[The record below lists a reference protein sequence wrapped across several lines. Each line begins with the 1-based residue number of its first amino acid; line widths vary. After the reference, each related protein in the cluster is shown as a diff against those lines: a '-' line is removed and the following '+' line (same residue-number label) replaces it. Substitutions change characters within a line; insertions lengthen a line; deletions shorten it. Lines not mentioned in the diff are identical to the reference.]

1 MKIAKHKL
9 RKLIREELLS
19 ELPWKKASEK
29 LKIDPDIS
37 TVGDLR
43 KLIKVMQSEKRSE
56 EGIGGLKDL
65 GMGML
70 ADLVPGGGTAL
81 SLAQTLKAMYSAP
94 DDKKTDTQL
103 DKLNVDDEVAMIVD
117 DTVED
122 NFLVVALES
131 IEGLSDEDDIPDIN
145 KALADWLR
153 SKYDARTIAGYNE
166 GKSYNQLRSLIRETL
181 LNESMMRYAAIWKAS
196 NGKWYLD
203 LASDEYGE
211 YYDATTYGPFSDE
224 EAAEDHL
231 DNFSNPGGLE
241 VDDAGTNPPP
251 TKSPNGDPV
260 QSISSSSYGRGSG
273 YGSYGGFG
281 GGPRRW

>member
-1 MKIAKHKL
+1 MIK
-9 RKLIREELLS
+9 EELLT

-43 KLIKVMQSEKRSE
+43 KLIKVMQSEKRADQ
-56 EGIGGLKDL
+56 GIGGLKDL

-81 SLAQTLKAMYSAP
+81 SLAQTLKGMYSAP
-94 DDKKTDTQL
+94 DDKKTNTQL

-122 NFLVVALES
+122 NFLDVALGS
-131 IEGLSDEDDIPDIN
+131 MEGLGDDAPIPDIN
-145 KALADWLR
+145 QALANWLKTR
-153 SKYDARTIAGYNE
+153 YDARTVAGYNE
-166 GKSYNQLRSLIRETL
+166 GNSHDQLRSLVRETL
-181 LNESMMRYAAIWKAS
+181 LNESMSRYAAIWKAS

-203 LASDEYGE
+203 LASNEYGE

-231 DNFSNPGGLE
+231 GNFSNPGGLE
-241 VDDAGTNPPP
+241 VNDAGTEPPP

-260 QSISSSSYGRGSG
+260 QSPRSSSYGRGSG
-273 YGSYGGFG
+273 YGSYGIGI

>member
-1 MKIAKHKL
+1 MKITKRQL
-9 RKLIREELLS
+9 RKIIKEELLS

-29 LKIDPDIS
+29 LKIDPQIS
-37 TVGDLR
+37 KVGDLR
-43 KLIKVMQSEKRSE
+43 RLIKVMQSEKRSE

-103 DKLNVDDEVAMIVD
+103 DKLNVDDEVAKIVD

-122 NFLVVALES
+122 NFLVVALKS
-131 IEGLSDEDDIPDIN
+131 LEGLSDEDDIPDIN
-145 KALADWLR
+145 KALADWLGD
-153 SKYDARTIAGYNE
+153 KYDARTVAGYSE
-166 GKSYNQLRSLIRETL
+166 GKSYNQLRSLVRETL
-181 LNESMMRYAAIWKAS
+181 LAESMMRYATIWKAS

-203 LASDEYGE
+203 LASNEYGD
-211 YYDATTYGPFSDE
+211 YHDATTYGPFSS
-224 EAAEDHL
+224 EDAGDSYL
-231 DNFSNPGGLE
+231 RDNFSNPGGLE
-241 VDDAGTNPPP
+241 VDDRGTEPPP

-260 QSISSSSYGRGSG
+260 QSPRRSSSYG
-273 YGSYGGFG
+273 YGGFG
-281 GGPRRW
+281 GGRRW